1 MAIDRVGTF
10 ATTQFLLAQIQK
22 GEVALDNSNQQ
33 VSSGKVSD
41 TYSGYGDQTAA
52 MEGARSV
59 AAHADADYAAAQQAS
74 SRLDLQDTQLSQL
87 SNIAGQLR
95 QDLTNAAAQQDTTGL
110 MDQVSG
116 LFDQAVGI
124 LNSTDGNG
132 YIYGGDN
139 NQTPPVTV
147 TSLSDLA
154 ALPSVASAFANGTVK
169 TSVRIGSNQTV
180 QVGML
185 ASDLGTQLFT
195 LFQQVAQFDAGA
207 NGPFPSGATNAA
219 QQSFLESTLPSAA
232 NAASDVNSQTAA
244 NGIRYQSVQN
254 SMTQLQATSN
264 VYKTFVSNI
273 EDVDMPTALAKL
285 SQNQIALQASYQ
297 VTSQINKLS
306 LLNYLQPG

>member
-1 MAIDRVGTF
+1 MAVDRVGTF
-10 ATTQFLLAQIQK
+10 NSTQFMIAQIQRA
-22 GEVALDNSNQQ
+22 EAALDDSNRQ

-52 MEGARSV
+52 MEGARS
-59 AAHADADYAAAQQAS
+59 ASAHADADYAAAQQAS
-74 SRLDLQDTQLSQL
+74 SRLDLQDTQLTQL

-95 QDLTNAAAQQDTTGL
+95 QALTNAAAQQDTTAL

-147 TSLSDLA
+147 SNLSDLA
-154 ALPSVASAFANGTVK
+154 ALPSVANAFANGTVK
-169 TSVRIGSNQTV
+169 TSARIGNNQTV

-185 ASDLGTQLFT
+185 ASDVGTQLFT
-195 LFQQVAQFDAGA
+195 LFQQVAQFNAGA
-207 NGPFPSGATNAA
+207 SGPFPSGATNAA
-219 QQSFLESTLPSAA
+219 QQSFLESTLPTAV
-232 NAASDVNSQTAA
+232 NAASDVNSQLAA
-244 NGIRYQSVQN
+244 NGIRYKTVQD

-264 VYKTFVSNI
+264 VYKGFVSSI
-273 EDVDMPTALAKL
+273 ENVDMPAALAQL
-285 SQNQIALQASYQ
+285 HQNQVALQASLQ
-297 VTSQINKLS
+297 VTSKINQLS
-306 LLNYLQPG
+306 LLDYLK